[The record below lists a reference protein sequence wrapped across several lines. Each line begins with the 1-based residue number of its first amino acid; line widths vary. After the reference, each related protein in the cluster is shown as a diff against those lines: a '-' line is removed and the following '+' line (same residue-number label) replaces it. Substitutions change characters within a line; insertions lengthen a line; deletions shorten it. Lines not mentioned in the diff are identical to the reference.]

1 MHPPMSLEETTAS
14 KEPIMHPAKHSLLA
28 IALAALSFS
37 VSAADSDYSA
47 THTAC
52 MHASEGVT
60 VNMLNCMSSETEQQ
74 DARLNKNYKAAM
86 QGLQQENKT
95 QLRDAQRLWIK
106 FRDADCALL
115 GSLTGGT
122 IDSVN
127 GASCYLDM
135 TKERAD
141 DLGWLAERGQ

>member
-1 MHPPMSLEETTAS
+1 MSLEETTAS
-14 KEPIMHPAKHSLLA
+14 KEPIMHPAKQSLLA
-28 IALAALSFS
+28 IALAAFSFS
-37 VSAADSDYSA
+37 VSAADNDYSA
-47 THTAC
+47 TYTAC
-52 MHASEGVT
+52 MDASGGVT
-60 VNMLNCMSSETEQQ
+60 VSMLNCMSSETEQQ

-86 QGLQQENKT
+86 QGLQQEQKT

-106 FRDADCALL
+106 YRDANCALL

-127 GASCYLDM
+127 GASCLLDM

-141 DLGWLAERGQ
+141 DFGWLAEREQ